1 MKPMDNME
9 EAIKKKLNFAA
20 SAKMRDRI
28 LDDVLKAQEKSKKTI
43 PVLKEPNI
51 WRIIMKSP
59 NTKLVTAALI
69 LIAVFIGI
77 NLLNGSVTTVAWG
90 DIAEHFESVPFFNL
104 TIYIGNDTSAEA
116 KKIEIWKSVDSHIRV
131 HDDNKVIFADF
142 NKGEITISA
151 FDRSTR
157 QPVNINTHSLA
168 KIFIDILCPKGGF
181 SLDTLISNFPSHTT
195 GITPVE
201 TADTTVSKEIIVFE
215 VKSDTT
221 PEHLSIWALRDSK
234 LPTRVCFRDP
244 RNKEFGDFIFEYF
257 EKKDAKFFDP
267 KTFTGQ

>member
-9 EAIKKKLNFAA
+9 EAIKKKLNFTA

-90 DIAEHFESVPFFNL
+90 DMDGDGDLDLALGNGGQGNQ
-104 TIYIGNDTSAEA
+104 IYFAVKYSSAGQN
-116 KKIEIWKSVDSHIRV
+116 R
-131 HDDNKVIFADF
+131 
-142 NKGEITISA
+142 
-151 FDRSTR
+151 
-157 QPVNINTHSLA
+157 
-168 KIFIDILCPKGGF
+168 FICL
-181 SLDTLISNFPSHTT
+181 
-195 GITPVE
+195 
-201 TADTTVSKEIIVFE
+201 
-215 VKSDTT
+215 
-221 PEHLSIWALRDSK
+221 
-234 LPTRVCFRDP
+234 
-244 RNKEFGDFIFEYF
+244 
-257 EKKDAKFFDP
+257 
-267 KTFTGQ
+267 